1 MTIHKPEVKKI
12 LLQKKN
18 SNLYY
23 TKQNVVSED
32 EHEHRVWK
40 MSAVDP
46 GCGKESP
53 PPPILRNTVS
63 SESSFQKRSMK
74 VAIALQENN
83 NIT

>member
-46 GCGKESP
+46 GIGKESP
-53 PPPILRNTVS
+53 PFSEILSVVSLHFRNAV
-63 SESSFQKRSMK
+63 
-74 VAIALQENN
+74 
-83 NIT
+83 

>member
-32 EHEHRVWK
+32 EHEHRVEDVGGR
-40 MSAVDP
+40 SRERE
-46 GCGKESP
+46 GIP
-53 PPPILRNTVS
+53 PPHS
-63 SESSFQKRSMK
+63 QKYC
-74 VAIALQENN
+74 Q
-83 NIT
+83 

>member
-12 LLQKKN
+12 RLQKKN

-46 GCGKESP
+46 GSGKESP
-53 PPPILRNTVS
+53 HPILRNTVS
-63 SESSFQKRSMK
+63 SESSF
-74 VAIALQENN
+74 
-83 NIT
+83 

>member
-46 GCGKESP
+46 EVGRNP
-53 PPPILRNTVS
+53 PPHS
-63 SESSFQKRSMK
+63 QKYC
-74 VAIALQENN
+74 Q
-83 NIT
+83 

>member
-46 GCGKESP
+46 GSGKESP
-53 PPPILRNTVS
+53 PFSEILSVVS
-63 SESSFQKRSMK
+63 LHCRSA
-74 VAIALQENN
+74 V
-83 NIT
+83 